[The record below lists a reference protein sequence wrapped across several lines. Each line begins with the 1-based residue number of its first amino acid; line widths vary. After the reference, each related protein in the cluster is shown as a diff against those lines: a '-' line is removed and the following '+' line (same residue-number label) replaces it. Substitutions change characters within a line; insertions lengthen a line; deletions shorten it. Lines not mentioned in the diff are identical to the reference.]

1 MAERQN
7 LPAWQRNSRF
17 LDEVKGLRNPLQ
29 LLEADSHEPEI
40 MEQAIRAWAAID
52 VDVKEYINA
61 RIAYNLLVGIDEL
74 RRRLDRGNNHL
85 SNIRTGTRL
94 TAERVE
100 ALNRSGSFMED
111 EDEDTDFI
119 DFGNEGFDEVD
130 EGDMPPIPMGVD
142 RGPDAPFT
150 DEDEAELA
158 EAFIGLDESPAGVF
172 VAQEPELPAPP
183 PKRKASPPKRK
194 ASPRKRK
201 PAAKKPASK
210 KASSRKSNN
219 KDNGVGTSVEVL
231 DEDGTPVQP
240 TA

>member
-52 VDVKEYINA
+52 VDVKDYVNA

-111 EDEDTDFI
+111 EDEGDDEDTDFI

-130 EGDMPPIPMGVD
+130 EGDMPPIPMAID
-142 RGPDAPFT
+142 RGPDGPFT
-150 DEDEAELA
+150 DDDEEELA
-158 EAFIGLDESPAGVF
+158 EAFIGLDESPSGVF
-172 VAQEPELPAPP
+172 VAQEPEPEPP
-183 PKRKASPPKRK
+183 VQAQAPKRK

-201 PAAKKPASK
+201 ASK
-210 KASSRKSNN
+210 KASGRKSDN

-240 TA
+240 SA